1 VWHREQRVVIRHD
14 PCINIVENAV
24 PIGKPGDFVS
34 VTTTD
39 LHRAGTQTIKGIP
52 APARIV
58 GNVAVR
64 YEYPQV
70 PGCTF
75 TGNPNFT
82 QRVDSPVTEYVPT

>member
-1 VWHREQRVVIRHD
+1 MIRHD
-14 PCINIVENAV
+14 PCINIVQNAV

-52 APARIV
+52 VPARIV
-58 GNVAVR
+58 GTVATR
-64 YEYPQV
+64 FEWPQV

-75 TGNPNFT
+75 TGTPDFT
-82 QRVDSPVTEYVPT
+82 QRVDSPVTEYVPA